1 VQVMASLVLRL
12 IQSALEDFQ
21 VHFVSLVIL
30 VHLNMTT
37 DMVFVNHA
45 QTNQLMPTTIRR
57 PNLAISAHINAQM
70 VLKMLL

>member
-1 VQVMASLVLRL
+1 MASLVLRL
-12 IQSALEDFQ
+12 ILNASEDFQ
-21 VHFVSLVIL
+21 VRFVSLVIL

-45 QTNQLMPTTIRR
+45 QTNQLMLTTIKR
-57 PNLAISAHINAQM
+57 PSLAISALINAQM